1 MWHMI
6 ILYESKACVSTIVC
20 LTMHETTTKSSL
32 IFYLRQQLSTQ
43 ENQLMALDYYLQRR
57 VAAWEMTQ

>member
-1 MWHMI
+1 MI
-6 ILYESKACVSTIVC
+6 SLYETKACVITIVC
-20 LTMHETTTKSSL
+20 PTMHETTTKSSL

-43 ENQLMALDYYLQRR
+43 ENQLMALDYYLQSR